1 MARDPSTVVRLD
13 RIYTRGGD
21 QGRTSLGNGQRVLK
35 HALRIRA
42 GGAIDEANAYIGIAR
57 LHVSQATD
65 AMLARI
71 QNDLFDAGAD
81 LTMPARRG
89 RRAGNLRI
97 STAQVRRLEGEIDEL
112 NARLAPLTSF
122 ILPGGTSASAHLHV
136 ARAIVRRAE
145 VELSALAARAAVR
158 NELLAYVNRLSDHL
172 FVLARTEA
180 ARAGGDVLWV
190 PGANQ

>member
-1 MARDPSTVVRLD
+1 MEKYRLWLIAGPSV
-13 RIYTRGGD
+13 IC
-21 QGRTSLGNGQRVLK
+21 
-35 HALRIRA
+35 
-42 GGAIDEANAYIGIAR
+42 
-57 LHVSQATD
+57 
-65 AMLARI
+65 
-71 QNDLFDAGAD
+71 
-81 LTMPARRG
+81 
-89 RRAGNLRI
+89 RI
-97 STAQVRRLEGEIDEL
+97 SAPVSASRVSVISTGQVRRLEGEIDEL

-145 VELSALAARAAVR
+145 VELSALAAHAVVR

>member
-1 MARDPSTVVRLD
+1 
-13 RIYTRGGD
+13 
-21 QGRTSLGNGQRVLK
+21 
-35 HALRIRA
+35 
-42 GGAIDEANAYIGIAR
+42 
-57 LHVSQATD
+57 
-65 AMLARI
+65 
-71 QNDLFDAGAD
+71 
-81 LTMPARRG
+81 
-89 RRAGNLRI
+89 
-97 STAQVRRLEGEIDEL
+97 VRRLEGEIDEL

-145 VELSALAARAAVR
+145 VELSALAAHAVVR

>member
-1 MARDPSTVVRLD
+1 
-13 RIYTRGGD
+13 
-21 QGRTSLGNGQRVLK
+21 
-35 HALRIRA
+35 
-42 GGAIDEANAYIGIAR
+42 
-57 LHVSQATD
+57 
-65 AMLARI
+65 MLARI

-81 LTMPARRG
+81 LTTPARRG

>member
-21 QGRTSLGNGQRVLK
+21 QGRTSLGNGQRVAK

-42 GGAIDEANAYIGIAR
+42 GGAIDEANAHIGVAR
-57 LHVSQATD
+57 LHVSPAAD
-65 AMLARI
+65 AMLARV

-89 RRAGNLRI
+89 RRAGSIRI
-97 STAQVRRLEGEIDEL
+97 STVQVRRLEDEIDGL

-122 ILPGGTSASAHLHV
+122 ILPGGGGGSAQLHV
-136 ARAIVRRAE
+136 ARSIVRRAE
-145 VELSALAARAAVR
+145 VELSALAARTAVR
-158 NELLAYVNRLSDHL
+158 SEILAYMNRLSDHL
-172 FVLARTEA
+172 FVLARAEA
-180 ARAGGDVLWV
+180 ARAGGDILWV
-190 PGANQ
+190 PAANQ